1 VQHWL
6 NQSAIERFA
15 AEMFAGPRARVYF
28 LAFIALALAAAA
40 GLAIAAVWL
49 GLTLLA
55 EEVRRALAIRVPD
68 LPRRERE
75 TATLALAIVESTLMT
90 AAPAIAWYARADLG
104 PPLAIAML
112 CVLLAH
118 AAQNSKL
125 GRRATVAAC
134 SPYAVL
140 GLLFVLEG
148 AAMDALWPAALAM
161 AGAGYVFAA
170 ALHHAHQAKHQRM
183 LDGECVRQM
192 NMAHAEPGAAAWEID
207 FTSRRVSGADKLAGL
222 IGRAIDFD
230 KALTHDLH
238 AAPQDRALVRAMFA
252 PGPSRNVVIEHDVAG
267 PDGVARRVRHRGFLR
282 TAPDGA
288 PLRFTCTT
296 RLAAD
301 EALFGALLAEAERVM
316 AEQSRALADLR
327 GAAPAAS
334 APRAPPVRGLSFR

>member
-1 VQHWL
+1 MQHLL
-6 NQSAIERFA
+6 NQSAIERVA

-28 LAFIALALAAAA
+28 LTFVALALSAAA
-40 GLAIAAVWL
+40 GLALASVWL

-55 EEVRRALAIRVPD
+55 EEIRRALGPQVQS

-75 TATLALAIVESTLMT
+75 TATLALAIVESAIMT

-118 AAQNSKL
+118 AAQNSNL
-125 GRRATVAAC
+125 GRRATLAAC

-140 GLLFVLEG
+140 GLLFMLEG

-183 LDGECVRQM
+183 LDGEWVRQM
-192 NMAHAEPGAAAWEID
+192 NMAQAEPGAAAWEID
-207 FTSRRVSGADKLAGL
+207 FANRRLSGAEKLAGL

-230 KALTHDLH
+230 NALALDLH
-238 AAPQDRALVRAMFA
+238 AAPRDRTLVRAMFA
-252 PGPSRNVVIEHDVAG
+252 PGPSRNVAIEHDVAG
-267 PDGVARRVRHRGFLR
+267 ADGIARRVRHRGFLR

-301 EALFGALLAEAERVM
+301 EALFGALLAEAERVL
-316 AEQSRALADLR
+316 AEQARALSDLR
-327 GAAPAAS
+327 GVAPAAKATDFKFAS
-334 APRAPPVRGLSFR
+334 V